1 MGNLLQKLNAYFAG
15 RSRIADFISLKILLE
30 SSSDE
35 EKQNLIEKEI
45 EGLMERAREF
55 SSNTD
60 FFIELLDLIDQVKF
74 ARAEKRWIRAQYVL
88 AEATSLV
95 NRAIRSEALRFIR
108 LGLILTPL
116 VWFVFF
122 YNLQRFME
130 QLGKPESLFGLIS
143 QEYFQY
149 IWLGMVGGTTVVLW
163 GIVKHS
169 AELDF
174 NSVYIFSYL
183 IKPGLGAIMGLMV
196 VLVVQALL
204 ISLQGDLKINN
215 TEPLLVLAFIGG
227 FSERFIIGLLDRAIT
242 AILGGEKNSKPQATF
257 ARSLTPPPKE
267 IPEESEE
274 KD

>member
-15 RSRIADFISLKILLE
+15 RSRIADFISLKILSE

-74 ARAEKRWIRAQYVL
+74 ARAEKRWIRAQHVL
-88 AEATSLV
+88 AEAISLV

-196 VLVVQALL
+196 VLVMQALL

-257 ARSLTPPPKE
+257 VRSLPPTPEE